1 MPVNTGHAAPKIALS
16 DAPGHVVEI
25 DWSHGPTV
33 ILFFPLAFSG
43 VCTEELC
50 TVRDEWDVWTKLGA
64 AVYGI
69 SIDSCFV
76 AAKFRELEK
85 LPFPLLSDFNKD
97 TSAEW
102 GVLLADLFG
111 QKGVS
116 TRAAFVV
123 DRTGNVTYAEV
134 LDDPGKMVDFQ
145 AIKAAAGNPST
156 ATAG

>member
-1 MPVNTGHAAPKIALS
+1 MPVATGHPAPKIALS
-16 DAPGHVVEI
+16 DAPGHVVDI

-33 ILFFPLAFSG
+33 ILFFPLAFSS
-43 VCTEELC
+43 VCTDELC
-50 TVRDEWDVWTKLGA
+50 TVRDDWDAWTNLGA

-102 GVLLADLFG
+102 GVLLPDLFG
-111 QKGVS
+111 QKGVA

-123 DRTGNVTYAEV
+123 DQSGNVTYAEV
-134 LDDPGKMVDFQ
+134 LDDPGQMVDFQ
-145 AIKAAAGNPST
+145 AIKATVENNRA